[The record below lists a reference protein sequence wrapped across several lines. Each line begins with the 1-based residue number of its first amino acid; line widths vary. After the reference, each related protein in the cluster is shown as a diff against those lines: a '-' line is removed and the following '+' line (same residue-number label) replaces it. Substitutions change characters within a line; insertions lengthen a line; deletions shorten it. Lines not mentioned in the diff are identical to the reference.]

1 MRFTFGAIDIGVTQ
15 EEKQAM
21 LDEVLALSDDVHHYN
36 EFRGCRMIAIWNGGG
51 RLGGR
56 DPIIILLKA
65 TLVTQLPGD
74 ECPVMQKVLE
84 EKIFHG
90 WNLR

>member
-36 EFRGCRMIAIWNGGG
+36 EFRGCRN
-51 RLGGR
+51 
-56 DPIIILLKA
+56 DFK
-65 TLVTQLPGD
+65 D
-74 ECPVMQKVLE
+74 
-84 EKIFHG
+84 
-90 WNLR
+90 